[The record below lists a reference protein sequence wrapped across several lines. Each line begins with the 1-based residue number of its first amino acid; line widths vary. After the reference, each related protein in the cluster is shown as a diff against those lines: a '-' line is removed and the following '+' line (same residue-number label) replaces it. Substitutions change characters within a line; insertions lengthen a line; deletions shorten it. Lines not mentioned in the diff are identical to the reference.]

1 MSNVGK
7 VLAMGDEF
15 NPRSK
20 TADMITHTLTI
31 PVLEK
36 AKVGRSLG
44 LLITRLVRETIAKE
58 KPGRWP

>member
-7 VLAMGDEF
+7 VLAMGDDF

-20 TADMITHTLTI
+20 TPDMVTHTLTI

-36 AKVGRSLG
+36 AKMGRSLG
-44 LLITRLVRETIAKE
+44 LLITRLVKDTISK
-58 KPGRWP
+58 KTR